1 MGELSYRRQ
10 LTTDEGPHLLADQ
23 GHHRAGTRCPCWI
36 ISQTEAP
43 SDGNLMISHSL
54 GLLAMR
60 IIDVCMMLVVV
71 LLRRGRW
78 IVLKLALH
86 VLQVRL

>member
-1 MGELSYRRQ
+1 
-10 LTTDEGPHLLADQ
+10 
-23 GHHRAGTRCPCWI
+23 
-36 ISQTEAP
+36 
-43 SDGNLMISHSL
+43 MISHSL